1 MCTSV
6 SICYW
11 YSLCNTEKEESG
23 TAPYFVQPL
32 KPQVVQP
39 KEVATLQC
47 TVVGTPTP
55 TVKWYCSGKELK
67 PGRSREINY
76 NPETGI
82 ATLELLEPTEQD
94 QTIYTVCATNAHGRA
109 ECRANLIVGE

>member
-1 MCTSV
+1 M
-6 SICYW
+6 
-11 YSLCNTEKEESG
+11 
-23 TAPYFVQPL
+23 APYFAQPL

-55 TVKWYCSGKELK
+55 VVRWYCSNKELK

-82 ATLELLEPTEQD
+82 ATLKILEPTEQD
-94 QTIYTVCATNAHGRA
+94 QTIYTVCATNTHGRA